1 MTSYDYLR
9 CKAFFVKGL
18 DSIVNTETF
27 PINNVEF
34 QMHSRNTLRRDG
46 AFIMEGFL
54 KPAAIQ
60 QVKQEAEDNQQHAY
74 FCQNKHTVY
83 LSPPDTNLPENHTR
97 NHMIESSKG
106 CITDDVIPTDSPL
119 RTLYDSSAFK
129 DFLATVLEEKALYEY
144 ADPMSSI
151 NIHYARTGQELGW
164 HFDNSSFA
172 ITLMIQE
179 AEQGGVFEYV
189 GGMRDSG
196 KGDMNYEGVEQV
208 LQGEV
213 DTKQLA
219 MKAGSLVM
227 FRGRDA
233 IHRVT
238 PNEGETTRLL
248 VVLAY
253 NSQPGI
259 ALEDEAMKNFYGRV
273 A

>member
-1 MTSYDYLR
+1 MTSWTYLLCENR
-9 CKAFFVKGL
+9 IVTGL
-18 DSIVNTETF
+18 NTLINTETF
-27 PINNVEF
+27 PIDNTGF
-34 QMHSRNTLRRDG
+34 QQQCRDILRRDG
-46 AFIMEGFL
+46 AFVMAGFL
-54 KPAAIQ
+54 QPEAIK
-60 QVKQEAEDNQQHAY
+60 QVKQEAEANQHHAY

-83 LSPPDTNLPENHTR
+83 LSPPDADLPEDHIR
-97 NHMIESSKG
+97 NHKVDSSKG
-106 CITDDVIPTDSPL
+106 CITNDVIPADSPL
-119 RTLYDSSAFK
+119 RTLYNSPVFK
-129 DFLATVLEEKALYEY
+129 EFLCTVLEEEALYEY

-189 GGMRDSG
+189 GGMRDSA
-196 KGDMNYEGVEQV
+196 KGDMNYTGVEQV
-208 LQGEV
+208 LKGEV
-213 DTKQLA
+213 ATKQLS
-219 MKAGSLVM
+219 MPAGTLVM

-259 ALEDEAMKNFYGRV
+259 ALEAEAMKTFYGRV

>member
-1 MTSYDYLR
+1 MT
-9 CKAFFVKGL
+9 
-18 DSIVNTETF
+18 TELGTIIDIEKF
-27 PINNVEF
+27 PIAQKEF
-34 QMHSRNTLRRDG
+34 QYQCRDTLRRDG
-46 AFIMEGFL
+46 ALVMEGFL
-54 KPAAIQ
+54 QAEAIQ
-60 QVKQEAEDNQQHAY
+60 QVKQEAEANQHHAY

-83 LSPPDTNLPENHTR
+83 LSAPDATLPEDHIR
-97 NHMIESSKG
+97 NRKVESSKG
-106 CITDDVIPTDSPL
+106 CITDDVIPADSPL
-119 RTLYDSSAFK
+119 RTLYNSPVFK
-129 DFLATVLEEKALYEY
+129 EFLATVLEEEVLYEY
-144 ADPMSSI
+144 TDPMSSI

-179 AEQGGVFEYV
+179 AEQGGVFEYISD
-189 GGMRDSG
+189 MRNSAQ
-196 KGDMNYEGVEQV
+196 GDMNYAGVERV
-208 LQGEV
+208 LKGEV
-213 DTKQLA
+213 AAKQLS
-219 MKAGSLVM
+219 MPAGTLVM

-259 ALEDEAMKNFYGRV
+259 ALEPEAMKTFYGRV